1 MASAP
6 SFHGKQ
12 MQKQWKECQISFS
25 WAPVSLWTVTAAME
39 LKDTPWKENYD
50 RHKQHIKNQ
59 RPRFA
64 SKSPSSQNCFFPVV
78 MCGCDSWTIKKA
90 EC

>member
-25 WAPVSLWTVTAAME
+25 WAPESLWTVTAAME
-39 LKDTPWKENYD
+39 LKDTPWKESFD
-50 RHKQHIKNQ
+50 QTRQQ
-59 RPRFA
+59 
-64 SKSPSSQNCFFPVV
+64 
-78 MCGCDSWTIKKA
+78 IKKQRHYFDNKGPSYQRYGFSSSHIWM
-90 EC
+90 